1 MSGMEDVKE
10 QKRVD
15 ADVPQESEKS
25 ILSSQEEVVFIFWIS
40 LLSRSVND
48 LILPSWN
55 VFNSKGIL
63 QLQQSLK

>member
-40 LLSRSVND
+40 LLSRSFND

>member
-40 LLSRSVND
+40 LLSRYVND